1 MPLIWLIL
9 GLAQAAKPSICSA
22 DLTEVGLPGG
32 ERSWIPDNFLEGVFG
47 PVCFASR
54 TMLCRCIPRRP
65 RQRPEVVAAS
75 IWVKPNVGQI
85 RIEYAVNEERTP
97 QLDKMLA
104 CMGEPQLTVEPTPY
118 RSDIVYAD
126 GREEVFPR
134 YPVLLYMTDG

>member
-22 DLTEVGLPGG
+22 DLTEVVLPGG
-32 ERSWIPDNFLEGVFG
+32 DRSWIPDNFLEGSIR
-47 PVCFASR
+47 PSLLRIQDDA
-54 TMLCRCIPRRP
+54 CRCIPRRA

-104 CMGEPQLTVEPTPY
+104 CMGEPQLTVEPMPY

>member
-22 DLTEVGLPGG
+22 DLTEVVLPGG
-32 ERSWIPDNFLEGVFG
+32 DRSWIPDNFLEGSIR
-47 PVCFASR
+47 PSLLRIQDDA
-54 TMLCRCIPRRP
+54 CRCIPRRA

-104 CMGEPQLTVEPTPY
+104 CMGEPQLTVEPMPY

-134 YPVLLYMTDG
+134 YPVLLYMTEV

>member
-1 MPLIWLIL
+1 M
-9 GLAQAAKPSICSA
+9 
-22 DLTEVGLPGG
+22 
-32 ERSWIPDNFLEGVFG
+32 
-47 PVCFASR
+47 
-54 TMLCRCIPRRP
+54 
-65 RQRPEVVAAS
+65 AAS

-104 CMGEPQLTVEPTPY
+104 CMGEPQLTVERMPY

-134 YPVLLYMTDG
+134 YPVLLYLTDG

>member
-32 ERSWIPDNFLEGVFG
+32 DRSWIPDNFLEGSIR
-47 PVCFASR
+47 PSLLRIQDDA
-54 TMLCRCIPRRP
+54 CRCIPRRS

>member
-9 GLAQAAKPSICSA
+9 GLAQAAKPHVP
-22 DLTEVGLPGG
+22 TLP
-32 ERSWIPDNFLEGVFG
+32 RSVSRAEKDRGFPTISGRGVFG

-54 TMLCRCIPRRP
+54 TMPAAVFP
-65 RQRPEVVAAS
+65 EGSRQRPEVVAAS

-104 CMGEPQLTVEPTPY
+104 H
-118 RSDIVYAD
+118 
-126 GREEVFPR
+126 GR
-134 YPVLLYMTDG
+134 TAAHG